1 MKQIVTISGENLNVV
16 MNNAEIKHSESK
28 GKTKAQMRIE
38 ALKAAGVD
46 TSNYFTL
53 GDEQVVKA
61 VDGAIITVTDDV
73 QMIDAIGKKIVEGG
87 YISNWSLFRRWVM
100 AQMFR
105 YLREM
110 EERGKYFNELLQRHG
125 YEYQW
130 QMLERELYAQMKMEK
145 HGDKE
150 NLEMRNMWFDG
161 ATASAM
167 ATDYIVKLQDYI
179 EKNLIYRTT
188 AYGTKKYK
196 HTCKGNAYIR
206 LQNKNIFVSDL
217 QKKVYAPLDAMAKRM
232 RYTTSLSELYK
243 IVCEFNRTRKRFTR
257 DTKQANAFIDAYKG
271 SGAYFTM
278 RNLIMFHKARFY
290 KDGKFLSEEKSLV
303 ELEKKATEC
312 IDIYEPWRMLG
323 ILKQLIKDNN
333 ISIKGKIAEWE
344 R

>member
-28 GKTKAQMRIE
+28 GKTKAQLRIE

-61 VDGAIITVTDDV
+61 VDGAIISVTDDI
-73 QMIDAIGKKIVEGG
+73 QLIDAISKQIAEGG

-110 EERGKYFNELLQRHG
+110 DEHGRNFNELLQQHG

-150 NLEMRNMWFDG
+150 NLEMRQMWFDG
-161 ATASAM
+161 TTASAM
-167 ATDYIVKLQDYI
+167 ATDYIIKLQEYI
-179 EKNLIYRTT
+179 EQNLIYRIS
-188 AYGTKKYK
+188 AHGTKKYK

-217 QKKVYAPLDAMAKRM
+217 QRKVYYPLDAMAKRM
-232 RYTTSLSELYK
+232 RYTSSLTELYK
-243 IVCEFNRTRKRFTR
+243 TVCEFNRTRKRLLR

-278 RNLIMFHKARFY
+278 RNLIMFHDAKFY
-290 KDGKFLSEEKSLV
+290 KDGKFLSKEKSLV
-303 ELEKKATEC
+303 ELERKATEC
-312 IDIYEPWRMLG
+312 IDTYEPWRMIG
-323 ILKQLIKDNN
+323 ILKQLIKVNK
-333 ISIKGKIAEWE
+333 ISIQGKINEWKK
-344 R
+344 